1 MKNEIFLIL
10 GFFLIAACSTIRFGN
25 PQPGETRE
33 LNKIPSK
40 LIGNYL
46 DADGDTLFVN
56 KKSFIF
62 KNDEEKKLS
71 GDRVFL
77 KKYKDFYVLSVK
89 EVLHGNK
96 KTDLEG
102 WDVILVKLSEDNS
115 LVCYSINTSTDEKE
129 QVALTKLKDI
139 IFVEKQYHENNKD
152 RAYFVINP
160 SKKQFEEII
169 NSNIFSVVM
178 EFKRI
183 EKLPL

>member
-1 MKNEIFLIL
+1 MKNEIFLIV
-10 GFFLIAACSTIRFGN
+10 GFFLLASCSSIRFGN
-25 PQPGETRE
+25 PQPDEDRE
-33 LNKIPSK
+33 LKKIPSK

-46 DADGDTLFVN
+46 DADGDTLFVK

-62 KNDEEKKLS
+62 KEDEEKKLS

-89 EVLHGNK
+89 EMLHVDK

-115 LVCYSINTSTDEKE
+115 LVCYSINTSTDKKE
-129 QVALTKLKDI
+129 QDALAKLKDI
-139 IFVEKQYHENNKD
+139 LFVEKQYNENNKD

-160 SKKQFEEII
+160 NKKQFEEII
-169 NSNIFSVVM
+169 NNNIFSVIM